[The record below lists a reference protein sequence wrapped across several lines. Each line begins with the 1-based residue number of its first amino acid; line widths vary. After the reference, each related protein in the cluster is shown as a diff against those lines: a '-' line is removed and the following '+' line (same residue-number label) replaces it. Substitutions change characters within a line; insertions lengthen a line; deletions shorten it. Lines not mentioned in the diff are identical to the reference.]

1 MVNFPICHSWHF
13 PTSGFTTQ
21 WGKIHTTFLLSG
33 GMRHTYP
40 MSRGWNGKIFI
51 QLTYARHALLLSQ
64 SDHALVS
71 PVRPH
76 WSNLRPGCPVQYKTR
91 ETPACTVYHTAI
103 SRDLYAQPA
112 AQNWSTHAQTGSLSF
127 SYLPGEVERRRSTKQ
142 HTVRFV

>member
-1 MVNFPICHSWHF
+1 M
-13 PTSGFTTQ
+13 
-21 WGKIHTTFLLSG
+21 
-33 GMRHTYP
+33 
-40 MSRGWNGKIFI
+40 
-51 QLTYARHALLLSQ
+51 YARHALLLSQ

-76 WSNLRPGCPVQYKTR
+76 WSNLPWPRVPSLQYKTR

-142 HTVRFV
+142 HTVRFIWKIVLKSYKVQRADLTCHVTSNRLRWFEFLRHLLSECALKKQNVQILP